1 MAVWLGCVRDMLPSG
16 GELFQENIMSTI
28 FDFEADC
35 LSNFPHL
42 SCFLCMFLRSERK
55 RVCSNKISR
64 LGGMTKQEFGFWS
77 GFTFDGHLCGYKGE
91 HMQYTG
97 PDNFKVTLNIYDCMT
112 RDYSTMRTVSTMC
125 HLMRH
130 IILIAAIFSD
140 YAVLL
145 RRFRYN
151 RSIACDHTRCCRLNA
166 NH

>member
-1 MAVWLGCVRDMLPSG
+1 
-16 GELFQENIMSTI
+16 MSTI

-35 LSNFPHL
+35 LSNSPHL

-64 LGGMTKQEFGFWS
+64 LGGMTKQEFGFLS

-130 IILIAAIFSD
+130 IILIAAFFFKIMPSCFDGSGTTD
-140 YAVLL
+140 PLL
-145 RRFRYN
+145 AITQGVADSTLTIRQTQSHIHDN
-151 RSIACDHTRCCRLNA
+151 CR
-166 NH
+166 

>member
-1 MAVWLGCVRDMLPSG
+1 MLKQNIKIGRHDKAGVR
-16 GELFQENIMSTI
+16 
-28 FDFEADC
+28 
-35 LSNFPHL
+35 
-42 SCFLCMFLRSERK
+42 FL
-55 RVCSNKISR
+55 
-64 LGGMTKQEFGFWS
+64 S

-91 HMQYTG
+91 NMQYTG
-97 PDNFKVTLNIYDCMT
+97 PDNFKVTPNIYDCMT
-112 RDYSTMRTVSTMC
+112 RDYSTMGTVSTMC